1 MYSLLAGRLMNP
13 LDDHDVPP
21 DSEHPA
27 APGSEREN
35 FQPLLIPEDLQQPPL
50 PGSPVAPHR
59 SAGRSHDGHPA
70 YRLVRLVF
78 VLLFLAM
85 LSLALPW
92 TVERLWYSINR
103 ARLRAEYDVAGEFL
117 DEEGGGSGA
126 AGVAAGQIQ
135 QVSQR
140 VGPLVSQRV
149 GPSVVHIST
158 TENSQRDRSELGPRG
173 FQDPNRF
180 PSHGQGS
187 GVVVDEG
194 GFILTNRHV
203 VYDTDS
209 IQIKLSDGRSL
220 PGTVVGFD
228 MLTDL
233 ALLKVDAEDLIPIHW
248 GDSDR
253 LKVGSFV
260 WAVGSPFGLER
271 TITFGIVSA
280 KHRSAQSGTY
290 HQDFLQTDA
299 AVNPGNSGGPLVN
312 AQGKLVGI
320 NTAIMGETYQGISFA
335 VPSNVAKDVYQRLK
349 KDGRVARGWL
359 GIALEDVSE
368 ELATRLGMK
377 SAQGAV
383 VADFPRGDSPGRD
396 AGVQVGDVIVMFKD
410 QPIENMGMLIRVVG
424 QAHPRERVK
433 LQILRD
439 NKPVTLE
446 LVIGERPVQ

>member
-1 MYSLLAGRLMNP
+1 MNP
-13 LDDHDVPP
+13 LDEHDVPP

-27 APGSEREN
+27 ASDGERDTL
-35 FQPLLIPEDLQQPPL
+35 QPLLIPEDLRQPPL
-50 PGSPVAPHR
+50 PGSTVPPNRGADR
-59 SAGRSHDGHPA
+59 SRNGHPGH
-70 YRLVRLVF
+70 RLVRLLF
-78 VLLFLAM
+78 VLAFLTM

-103 ARLRAEYDVAGEFL
+103 ARLRAEYDVAGELL
-117 DEEGGGSGA
+117 DEDGAEGAGA
-126 AGVAAGQIQ
+126 ASGQLQ

-158 TENSQRDRSELGPRG
+158 TENSQRDRSELVPRG

-220 PGTVVGFD
+220 PGTIVGFD

-233 ALLKVDAEDLIPIHW
+233 ALLKVDADDLIPIQW

-271 TITFGIVSA
+271 SITFGILSA
-280 KHRSAQSGTY
+280 KHRSARSGTY

-312 AQGKLVGI
+312 ANGKLVGI

-349 KDGRVARGWL
+349 KDGRVTRGWL
-359 GIALEDVSE
+359 GIALENVSE
-368 ELATRLGMK
+368 ELATRLGME
-377 SAQGAV
+377 STRGAV

-396 AGVQVGDVIVMFKD
+396 AGIQIGDVIVEFND
-410 QPIENMGMLIRVVG
+410 QPIEDMGMLIRVVG

-433 LQILRD
+433 LEILRD
-439 NKPVTLE
+439 NKPVTLK
-446 LVIGERPVQ
+446 LVIGERPAQ